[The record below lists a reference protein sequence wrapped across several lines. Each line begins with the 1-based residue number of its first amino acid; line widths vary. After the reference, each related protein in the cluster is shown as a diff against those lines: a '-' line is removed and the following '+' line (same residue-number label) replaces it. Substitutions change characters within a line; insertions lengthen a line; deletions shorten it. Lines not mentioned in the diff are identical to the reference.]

1 MPTRKQPTTK
11 KRPQVAPPRQDLF
24 DVDFE
29 SEEENHSQA
38 SVRQI
43 QKATPV
49 TYSKRSLQ
57 SADNV
62 RQPETGET
70 IVYGEG
76 ENSSEDE
83 EFEDSEEKSSSDTE
97 DQDREVDA
105 SLIETRRQKAINKNN
120 KHFAQKHG
128 YATINS
134 PSLPSPGEHIDGFNL
149 TITNQRAAERG
160 ASSQQPSRTPS
171 QRFSRVQSTGR
182 SNVGSGQLTTSAT
195 HSRNGIPINI
205 IYYLISGDEEREGD
219 GEIST
224 DIWSQDIIL
233 ETSDE
238 ILDDLS
244 ASMGVGT
251 MKLLYYNDALN
262 QAVQVLGP
270 LREFF
275 ETILTSFGPDNKVDG
290 IVPALKKARDCTVY
304 GAAADYIH
312 FCAMD
317 AKHMDLSKIRQ
328 SFPKIVSSSKL
339 RSKDDST
346 LYLHFNDYDKEIH
359 GGWKST
365 MAAGLNVPL
374 NEHDSFLT
382 DPNGYMS
389 SRMDSGGGPSTPL
402 EMADLPGP
410 LPTFL
415 FDWEATDDGENI
427 EPFLRAS
434 LSLEFATEIPQPN
447 DYVHFLLCPAA
458 SIDHIDKAVHKSL
471 YHFAI
476 IFFQS
481 LEDDEQKSILEFY
494 AQRATVEED
503 QKDQVVMWKSIR
515 QWQDK
520 RRLSKRPRL

>member
-43 QKATPV
+43 QKTRPV

-57 SADNV
+57 SADNA
-62 RQPETGET
+62 RQLETGET

-128 YATINS
+128 YATINP
-134 PSLPSPGEHIDGFNL
+134 PSLPSPGEHVDGFNL

-182 SNVGSGQLTTSAT
+182 SNVGSGQPTTSAT
-195 HSRNGIPINI
+195 HPRNGTPINI
-205 IYYLISGDEEREGD
+205 IQS
-219 GEIST
+219 
-224 DIWSQDIIL
+224 
-233 ETSDE
+233 
-238 ILDDLS
+238 
-244 ASMGVGT
+244 
-251 MKLLYYNDALN
+251 K
-262 QAVQVLGP
+262 VLGP

-317 AKHMDLSKIRQ
+317 AKHMELSKIRQ
-328 SFPKIVSSSKL
+328 NFPKIVPSSKL
-339 RSKDDST
+339 RRKDNNT
-346 LYLHFNDYDKEIH
+346 LYLHFNDYDKETH

-374 NEHDSFLT
+374 NERDSFLT

-402 EMADLPGP
+402 EMADLPGS
-410 LPTFL
+410 LP
-415 FDWEATDDGENI
+415 
-427 EPFLRAS
+427 
-434 LSLEFATEIPQPN
+434 
-447 DYVHFLLCPAA
+447 
-458 SIDHIDKAVHKSL
+458 HIFV
-471 YHFAI
+471 
-476 IFFQS
+476 
-481 LEDDEQKSILEFY
+481 
-494 AQRATVEED
+494 
-503 QKDQVVMWKSIR
+503 
-515 QWQDK
+515 
-520 RRLSKRPRL
+520 

>member
-1 MPTRKQPTTK
+1 MLDSSCR
-11 KRPQVAPPRQDLF
+11 LF
-24 DVDFE
+24 
-29 SEEENHSQA
+29 A
-38 SVRQI
+38 R
-43 QKATPV
+43 
-49 TYSKRSLQ
+49 YCSLHTV
-57 SADNV
+57 SYVPLVLNAL
-62 RQPETGET
+62 RL
-70 IVYGEG
+70 
-76 ENSSEDE
+76 
-83 EFEDSEEKSSSDTE
+83 K
-97 DQDREVDA
+97 
-105 SLIETRRQKAINKNN
+105 
-120 KHFAQKHG
+120 
-128 YATINS
+128 
-134 PSLPSPGEHIDGFNL
+134 
-149 TITNQRAAERG
+149 
-160 ASSQQPSRTPS
+160 
-171 QRFSRVQSTGR
+171 
-182 SNVGSGQLTTSAT
+182 
-195 HSRNGIPINI
+195 
-205 IYYLISGDEEREGD
+205 YYLISGDEEREGD

-244 ASMGVGT
+244 ASMGVVT

-374 NEHDSFLT
+374 NERDSFLT

-402 EMADLPGP
+402 EMADLPGS

-427 EPFLRAS
+427 EPFLKSELVARVLQVLNLGQATLGTSSKSGAPTAAQRAM
-434 LSLEFATEIPQPN
+434 ATTPCIATIM
-447 DYVHFLLCPAA
+447 YAASIVHFLLCPAA

-503 QKDQVVMWKSIR
+503 RKDQVDAMWKSIR